1 MNREQWLAEMAK
13 KMAPVFEAAGKPLPT
28 NIRYSCGFTSRKAA
42 IGQCWYPEGSA
53 DGHAEI
59 FIVPGKDDPIEVA
72 GILLHEL
79 VHAALGA
86 GHGHGKEFKKL
97 ALAVGLQGPMKS
109 ASPTNETTIA
119 LKWMIDEVGPYPH
132 GRLAAGGL
140 IKVKATGTDPL
151 INLRCPH
158 CDYFA
163 KVKPSD
169 MARGR
174 LRCPDDGEMLL
185 TKEERK
191 LYGDEG

>member
-13 KMAPVFEAAGKPLPT
+13 KMAPVFEAAGKPLPA
-28 NIRYSCGFTSRKAA
+28 NIRYSCGFTSKKSA

-79 VHAALGA
+79 VHAALGS

-109 ASPTNETTIA
+109 AHPTDETRIA
-119 LKWMIDEVGPYPH
+119 LKWLADEVGSYPH
-132 GRLAAGGL
+132 ARLVAGGL
-140 IKVKATGTDPL
+140 IPIKERSKDPL
-151 INLRCPH
+151 INLRCP
-158 CDYFA
+158 CCGYFA
-163 KVKPSD
+163 KAKPSD
-169 MARGR
+169 MGRGR
-174 LRCPDDGEMLL
+174 LRCPEDGMTLL
-185 TKEERK
+185 TKEERI
-191 LYGDEG
+191 